1 MPKIRALYEL
11 SNIFDENFQMKR
23 ILGIGN
29 ALVDIMTLIEGDF
42 ILQEFKLPKGSMQ
55 LVDLETSRGIK
66 SATAIFP
73 RTYTSGGSAA
83 NTIHGLAM
91 LGADTGFIGSI
102 GRDDTGDFFENDMK
116 NAGVSTLLIRRNTP
130 TGTAVALITR
140 DTERT
145 FATHLGA
152 ATELSAEDFNPE
164 LFEGFDILYLEGY
177 LITDFQVIET
187 ACRLARDNK
196 MLVALDLSSYNVVE
210 GFKDQFKEII
220 EKYVDILFANEL
232 EAKAFTGLDPEK
244 ALTPLSEMVE
254 IVILKVG
261 SAGSWIKCREES
273 IRINAFPVNC
283 LDTTGAG
290 DLYAAGFL
298 YGFSM
303 GLGLEKCGSLGS
315 LLAGRVIETVG
326 ARMDREKFTEIKHE
340 ILTIL
345 EDKLDI

>member
-1 MPKIRALYEL
+1 
-11 SNIFDENFQMKR
+11 MKR

-42 ILQEFKLPKGSMQ
+42 ILQEFNLPKGSMQ

-116 NAGVSTLLIRRNTP
+116 KAGVNTLLIRRDSV

-152 ATELSAEDFNPE
+152 AVELSADDFGPA
-164 LFEGFDILYLEGY
+164 LFEDYDILYLEGY
-177 LITDFQVIET
+177 LITDFKVIEA
-187 ACRLARDNK
+187 ACRFARENK
-196 MLVALDLSSYNVVE
+196 MLIALDLSSYNVVE
-210 GFKDQFKEII
+210 GFLDQFKEIV
-220 EKYVDILFANEL
+220 EKYVDILFANEQ
-232 EAKAFTGLDPEK
+232 EAKAFTGLEPEK
-244 ALTPLSEMVE
+244 ALTVLSELSE

-261 SAGSWIKCREES
+261 SEGSLVKSNDELIKIS
-273 IRINAFPVNC
+273 AFPVNC
-283 LDTTGAG
+283 IDTTGAG

-298 YGFSM
+298 YGFARD
-303 GLGLEKCGSLGS
+303 LNLEKCGILGS
-315 LLAGRVIETVG
+315 LMAGKVIEIVG
-326 ARMDREKFTEIKHE
+326 ARMDKEKFNEIKNE
-340 ILTIL
+340 IITIL
-345 EDKLDI
+345 ENK